1 MKFPI
6 RNVRRRAYWH
16 SVNVYE
22 ETKINIGEKKRR
34 TNGKWCRRPWPSMRV
49 SKFVIAKKKNRD
61 PNQPPVTVIIRAT
74 EPIWKQKNQ
83 KKNRS
88 LPLAKCGP
96 LQPKWRTTTNANVST
111 VVCALRNPNRSPPL
125 FQMSSSH
132 AVVDFLHI
140 FFPFIFC
147 CFRLSWAAAILVQ
160 MCKRMISNR
169 VSHFI
174 SIKAIR
180 LAASSVYRS
189 VCPLFSFFPIFF
201 SFFRRQ
207 VESTMSLRWQIAS
220 AAGWFLSSSGRHR
233 QWLCGRWRHVPSGIK
248 ALPVDASSWTLLR
261 FCLAPFALLL
271 DCVTL

>member
-49 SKFVIAKKKNRD
+49 SKFVIAKKKIVTRTNRLSPSSSEPLSRFGNKRIKRKTGHYRWPNVD
-61 PNQPPVTVIIRAT
+61 PSNLNGVRQQMPTWARSCVRYGIR
-74 EPIWKQKNQ
+74 
-83 KKNRS
+83 R
-88 LPLAKCGP
+88 
-96 LQPKWRTTTNANVST
+96 
-111 VVCALRNPNRSPPL
+111 RSPPL

-189 VCPLFSFFPIFF
+189 VCHLFSFFPIFF